1 MHLTNSLREVE
12 NSTENKMACIDFW
25 YPSLYFIY
33 AGYVIFRKKY
43 SMDPEQPTRKESIP
57 NPKRVSFSNL
67 KSLNNVNNGLEV
79 VIEEATPTENV
90 YVSFNELPNKN
101 V

>member
-1 MHLTNSLREVE
+1 MHEFK
-12 NSTENKMACIDFW
+12 STENKMASIDFR
-25 YPSLYFIY
+25 YPPLYFMH
-33 AGYVIFRKKY
+33 GYVTFRKKY
-43 SMDPEQPTRKESIP
+43 SMDPEQPTKKDSIP

-67 KSLNNVNNGLEV
+67 KPLNNELEV
-79 VIEEATPTENV
+79 VIEEASPTENV

>member
-1 MHLTNSLREVE
+1 
-12 NSTENKMACIDFW
+12 
-25 YPSLYFIY
+25 
-33 AGYVIFRKKY
+33 
-43 SMDPEQPTRKESIP
+43 MDPEQPTRKESIP

-67 KSLNNVNNGLEV
+67 KPLNNELEV
-79 VIEEATPTENV
+79 VIEEASPTENV